1 MKNAFKLSS
10 LLFVG
15 VLLFQ
20 FSCEDDPAAPAPVIP
35 DPTGQWALT
44 LATLIDGNAVTP
56 ETADSLIIEN
66 FTQDGQN
73 FFRLALP
80 VGDFQTTSLL
90 VGGALAATTCQ
101 NPANYATFFIELVA
115 DGQALIFNCSGEQ
128 LSGQAGT
135 WTLLQDDDGE
145 YTVLNLSVLLE
156 GISVPVAIRLEN
168 LVVTDTQ
175 ISGRALGYPMKKDFL
190 LPIAEPGNLQI
201 MTTDIVF
208 SAVQ

>member
-35 DPTGQWALT
+35 DVTGQWALT
-44 LATLIDGNAVTP
+44 LATLIDGNAVTA
-56 ETADSLIIEN
+56 EADSLIIEN
-66 FTQDGQN
+66 FTDGTTAPT
-73 FFRLALP
+73 RLALP

-101 NPANYATFFIELVA
+101 EPENYITFFIELVA

-128 LSGQAGT
+128 RSGQAGT

-145 YTVLNLSVLLE
+145 YTVLNLSVFLE

-168 LVVTDTQ
+168 VVVTDTQ
-175 ISGRALGYPMKKDFL
+175 FSGRAVGYPMKKDFL
-190 LPIAEPGNLQI
+190 KEIAEPGNLQI